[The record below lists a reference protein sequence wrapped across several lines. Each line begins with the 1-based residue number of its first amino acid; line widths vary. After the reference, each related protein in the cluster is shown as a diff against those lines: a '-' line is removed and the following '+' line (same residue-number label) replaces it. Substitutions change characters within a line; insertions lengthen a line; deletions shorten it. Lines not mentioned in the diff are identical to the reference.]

1 MIGKI
6 VSHYKILEKLGGGGM
21 GIVYKAQDLK
31 LDRFV
36 ALKFLPPHLSQAE
49 EEKKRFIHEAKAAS
63 ALDHPNICNIYE
75 IDETED
81 GQMFIAMACY
91 EGESLKDKIN
101 RGPMSFDKALDIAIQ
116 IAHGLEKAHSKEIIH
131 RDIKPANVLITEE
144 GQVKIVDFGLAKL
157 AGMSMLTKE
166 GTTLGTVAYMSP
178 EQTKGTDMDHRAD
191 IWALGVILYEM
202 LTGER
207 PFKGDYEQAVIY
219 SIMNDEPKPIKKVNP
234 NVPIELE
241 RIVTKALI
249 KNPEWRYSS
258 VGDMLKDLKGYQDSL
273 LLAEIKAFDLPKFLR
288 RLRKP
293 KVAVPAIA
301 IVILIILA
309 AIWFFNRQSKIR
321 WARENA
327 IPEVSR
333 LIDSGLRNYIKAYQ
347 LAEQAEKYIPDNKK
361 LKDLLSRCAVNT
373 SIHTSPPGA
382 YTYLKEYNIPEE
394 DWTFIGVT
402 PVENI
407 RLAAGYFRW
416 KMEKEGYETI
426 DALSSTFIV
435 SSEEGFTPI
444 DIQFMLDKKGTIPPE
459 MLRVPGSDDLD
470 NFLIDRYEVTNKQF
484 KEFLDQGGYQ
494 NREYWRHEFIKHGR
508 VLQWEEAMTEFVDQ
522 TGRPGPSTWQAGVYP
537 VGEDNYPVSGISW
550 FEAAA
555 FAEYAGKSLPTI
567 SHWDRAR
574 GITSLYLN
582 SYLIISLSNFGSE
595 GPAPVGYYQGLTS
608 CGAYDMAGNVRE
620 WCWNETRM
628 GRCIRGGA
636 WDDNLYMFDNISQVS
651 PFDRSAKNGFRCV
664 RYLEKEKIL
673 DDAFGQYEYERY
685 SRDYSKEKPVPDAIF
700 QVYKNQFS
708 YDPKDLNPNKE
719 IKDESSEDWINE
731 RISFTTAYGEERML
745 ALLFL
750 PRNATPPYQTVIY
763 FPGGSARY
771 VSSSKKLE
779 ENQGFQYYL
788 THIIRNRRAVV
799 YPVYKGT
806 FERRFTTQNSWDRD
820 SHQYAQ
826 YSIQLVKDFSRV
838 IDYLETRPDIDC
850 NKLAYYGMSW
860 GGEMGLIFTAVEDRL
875 QASILIVGG
884 LLSTKTRPEVDGINF
899 ISRIKIPTLML
910 NGRYDMVFPYE
921 TSVKPIYDLLGT
933 PEENK
938 KLVLYDTDHFIPRNK
953 LIKETLDWL
962 DKYLGRIKN

>member
-1 MIGKI
+1 MIGRTI
-6 VSHYKILEKLGGGGM
+6 SHYKIIEKIGSGGM
-21 GIVYKAQDLK
+21 GTVYKAQDTI

-36 ALKFLPPHLSQAE
+36 ALKFLSPHLSQAE

-81 GQMFIAMACY
+81 GQIFIAMACY
-91 EGESLKDKIN
+91 EGESLKDKID
-101 RGPMSFDKALDIAIQ
+101 RGPMPIDEVLNIAIQ
-116 IAHGLEKAHSKEIIH
+116 IAQGLEKAHSKEIVH
-131 RDIKPANVLITEE
+131 RDIKPANVLVTED

-157 AGMSMLTKE
+157 AGMTMLTKE

-178 EQTKGTDMDHRAD
+178 EQTKGIDIDHRAD
-191 IWALGVILYEM
+191 IWALGVIVYEM
-202 LTGER
+202 LTRER

-219 SIMNDEPKPIKKVNP
+219 SIMNDEPEPVKKLNP
-234 NVPIELE
+234 DVPIELE
-241 RIVTKALI
+241 QIVTKALR
-249 KNPEWRYSS
+249 KNPELRYSAA
-258 VGDMLKDLKGYQDSL
+258 GELLKDLKEYQESL
-273 LLAEIKAFDLPKFLR
+273 RVAEIKAFDMLEFLR

-293 KVAVPAIA
+293 RVAVPIIA
-301 IVILIILA
+301 MILLIILA
-309 AIWFFNRQSKIR
+309 AVWFFNRQAKIR
-321 WARENA
+321 WAREEA
-327 IPEVSR
+327 IPEVNR

-347 LAEQAEKYIPDNKK
+347 LAEEAEKYIPDNKK
-361 LKDLLSRCAVNT
+361 LKDLLSRCAINT

-382 YTYLKEYNIPEE
+382 KINLKEYNMPEK

-407 RLAAGYFRW
+407 RLAAGYFRL

-426 DALSSTFIV
+426 EALSSTFIV
-435 SSEEGFTPI
+435 SSEEGYTPV
-444 DIQFMLDKKGTIPPE
+444 DIQFTLDEKGTIPPE
-459 MLRVPGSDDLD
+459 MVRVPGSDDLD

-494 NREYWRHEFIKHGR
+494 NREYWKYEFIKDGR

-522 TGRPGPSTWQAGVYP
+522 TGRPGPSTWQAGVYSM
-537 VGEDNYPVSGISW
+537 GEDNYPVSGISW

-567 SHWDRAR
+567 YHWDRAR

-582 SYLIISLSNFGSE
+582 SYHIISLSNFGSE
-595 GPAPVGYYQGLTS
+595 GLAPVGYHQGLTS
-608 CGAYDMAGNVRE
+608 CGAYDLAGNVRE
-620 WCWNETRM
+620 WCWNKTRM

-636 WDDNLYMFDNISQVS
+636 WNDNLYMFDFISQVS

-664 RYLEKEKIL
+664 RYLEKEKIP

-700 QVYKNQFS
+700 RVYKDQFS
-708 YDPKDLNPNKE
+708 YDPKDLKPHVE
-719 IKDESSEDWINE
+719 IKDESSKDWIKE
-731 RISFTTAYGEERML
+731 RVSFTTAYGEERML

-750 PRNATPPYQTVIY
+750 PRNATPPYHSLIY
-763 FPGGSARY
+763 FPGGSAMY

-806 FERRFTTQNSWDRD
+806 FERMFTTKKFWGRD
-820 SHQYAQ
+820 SHQYAE
-826 YSIQLVKDFSRV
+826 YIIQLVKDFSRV

-850 NKLAYYGMSW
+850 DKLAYYGMSW
-860 GGEMGLIFTAVEDRL
+860 GGLMGLIIPAVEERL
-875 QASILIVGG
+875 KTNILIVGG
-884 LLSTKTRPEVDGINF
+884 LSSTKSRPEVDEINF
-899 ISRIKIPTLML
+899 ISRVKIPTLML
-910 NGRYDMVFPYE
+910 NGRYDMFLPYE
-921 TSVKPIYDLLGT
+921 TSVKPMYDLLGT
-933 PEENK
+933 PKVNK

-962 DKYLGRIKN
+962 DKYLGKVNN